1 LENQGRLVLFLVL
14 SMLILFVS
22 TYFMPVPPPPA
33 PQALVKQG
41 ANATPQN
48 QNSLAESIQAP
59 SVTSKITAP
68 SHQMPP
74 VPVATWTVETDD
86 YVATFTNQGGLLT
99 GFALKKYLNRQTQMP
114 VQLVDSDSGRP
125 KPFQVDYAAIPDADQ
140 RVYHVE
146 GPSNLKLLKPED
158 TGSLS
163 FTTLNEGGT
172 QLTKTFHFKNN
183 SYLIDFEISVSQ
195 FGKSSLVA
203 SPLAV
208 QWSDSLGLEEIT
220 GTQSRVQNRV
230 AILAGDHVIS
240 ETIKK
245 SQESIEI
252 PAPVSWMALA
262 NQFFVAA
269 LIPDSSTG
277 SASVRVLRDTHAFVT
292 PTQENPNPGL
302 DPNAFNPRPV
312 LVFQGQAIQNGQSFF
327 HKGQLF
333 FGPQDYSLMK
343 SFSIHLEK
351 VADFGMLDYIHLRF
365 MVEYMLQLLKWF
377 YTYVHNWGLAI
388 LLLSVLIK
396 LVLWFPTHSSYKNMY
411 MTQQKMKEIQPKLE
425 ALKRK
430 YPDDKQK
437 QQEETM
443 KLYQQAGINPLGGC
457 LPLFFQMPV
466 FFALYATLSHCIE
479 LRGAN
484 FLWLSDLTLMDK
496 THVLPLL
503 MGVSMIV
510 QQKVSGQAANMATGQ
525 QKFMMWFFP
534 VFLSI
539 ISLKWASGLLLYWM
553 ITNVLSIVQQKIVN
567 REIKNARKKEE
578 A

>member
-1 LENQGRLVLFLVL
+1 
-14 SMLILFVS
+14 MLILFVS

-430 YPDDKQK
+430 YPDEKQK

>member
-1 LENQGRLVLFLVL
+1 
-14 SMLILFVS
+14 MLILFVS

>member
-1 LENQGRLVLFLVL
+1 
-14 SMLILFVS
+14 MLILFVS

-48 QNSLAESIQAP
+48 QNSLAESILTP

-172 QLTKTFHFKNN
+172 ELTKTFHFKNN

>member
-1 LENQGRLVLFLVL
+1 
-14 SMLILFVS
+14 
-22 TYFMPVPPPPA
+22 
-33 PQALVKQG
+33 
-41 ANATPQN
+41 
-48 QNSLAESIQAP
+48 
-59 SVTSKITAP
+59 
-68 SHQMPP
+68 
-74 VPVATWTVETDD
+74 
-86 YVATFTNQGGLLT
+86 
-99 GFALKKYLNRQTQMP
+99 
-114 VQLVDSDSGRP
+114 
-125 KPFQVDYAAIPDADQ
+125 
-140 RVYHVE
+140 
-146 GPSNLKLLKPED
+146 
-158 TGSLS
+158 
-163 FTTLNEGGT
+163 
-172 QLTKTFHFKNN
+172 
-183 SYLIDFEISVSQ
+183 
-195 FGKSSLVA
+195 LVA

>member
-1 LENQGRLVLFLVL
+1 
-14 SMLILFVS
+14 
-22 TYFMPVPPPPA
+22 
-33 PQALVKQG
+33 
-41 ANATPQN
+41 
-48 QNSLAESIQAP
+48 
-59 SVTSKITAP
+59 
-68 SHQMPP
+68 
-74 VPVATWTVETDD
+74 
-86 YVATFTNQGGLLT
+86 
-99 GFALKKYLNRQTQMP
+99 
-114 VQLVDSDSGRP
+114 
-125 KPFQVDYAAIPDADQ
+125 
-140 RVYHVE
+140 
-146 GPSNLKLLKPED
+146 
-158 TGSLS
+158 
-163 FTTLNEGGT
+163 
-172 QLTKTFHFKNN
+172 
-183 SYLIDFEISVSQ
+183 
-195 FGKSSLVA
+195 
-203 SPLAV
+203 
-208 QWSDSLGLEEIT
+208 
-220 GTQSRVQNRV
+220 
-230 AILAGDHVIS
+230 
-240 ETIKK
+240 
-245 SQESIEI
+245 
-252 PAPVSWMALA
+252 
-262 NQFFVAA
+262 
-269 LIPDSSTG
+269 
-277 SASVRVLRDTHAFVT
+277 
-292 PTQENPNPGL
+292 
-302 DPNAFNPRPV
+302 
-312 LVFQGQAIQNGQSFF
+312 
-327 HKGQLF
+327 
-333 FGPQDYSLMK
+333 
-343 SFSIHLEK
+343 
-351 VADFGMLDYIHLRF
+351 
-365 MVEYMLQLLKWF
+365 
-377 YTYVHNWGLAI
+377 
-388 LLLSVLIK
+388 
-396 LVLWFPTHSSYKNMY
+396 

>member
-1 LENQGRLVLFLVL
+1 
-14 SMLILFVS
+14 
-22 TYFMPVPPPPA
+22 
-33 PQALVKQG
+33 
-41 ANATPQN
+41 
-48 QNSLAESIQAP
+48 
-59 SVTSKITAP
+59 
-68 SHQMPP
+68 MPP

-302 DPNAFNPRPV
+302 DPNAFNARPV

-430 YPDDKQK
+430 YPDEKQK

>member
-1 LENQGRLVLFLVL
+1 
-14 SMLILFVS
+14 MLILFVS

-48 QNSLAESIQAP
+48 QNSLAESILTP

-172 QLTKTFHFKNN
+172 ELTKTFHFKNN

-312 LVFQGQAIQNGQSFF
+312 LVFQGQAIQKGQSFF